1 MVYRYLTNQKE
12 EFTDYL
18 PFSISHGR
26 KNILKGVLY
35 STTVQNPQAK
45 NWKYNFNLSAL
56 SF

>member
-1 MVYRYLTNQKE
+1 MVYGTGTYLTNQKE

-35 STTVQNPQAK
+35 YSPESTGKKLEIQ
-45 NWKYNFNLSAL
+45 F
-56 SF
+56 